1 MARSAGM
8 YLAYI
13 TQFFLGMNVV
23 YAVVTGAWD
32 QVPTGLVLFLIA
44 LVPYLI
50 TWRTKITFPWFVYF
64 LASLALL
71 IHTSGYIQARY
82 ITYPNWDILAHT
94 VSGTILSLVGFVAIL
109 FLDRMRKYNLDPLG
123 MAAFILGFGLVG
135 EYLWEIFEFTI
146 DQTIG
151 GSLAGPMQANNFDT
165 MTDMIFVLIA
175 SVIVALA
182 AWYYLEKNGKEKV
195 VNEMVKDSDFKF

>member
-23 YAVVTGAWD
+23 YAAVTGAWD
-32 QVPTGLVLFLIA
+32 QVPTGLVLFFIA

-64 LASLALL
+64 LASFALL
-71 IHTSGYIQARY
+71 IHASGYIQARY
-82 ITYPNWDILAHT
+82 ITFPNWDILAHT

-109 FLDRMRKYNLDPLG
+109 FVDRMRGYKLDPLG
-123 MAAFILGFGLVG
+123 MGVFILGFGLAG

-165 MTDMIFVLIA
+165 MTDMIFVLVA
-175 SVIVALA
+175 SIVVALGS
-182 AWYYLEKNGKEKV
+182 WYYLNKNGKEKIV
-195 VNEMVKDSDFKF
+195 DEMVKDSDFKF

>member
-1 MARSAGM
+1 M

-13 TQFFLGMNVV
+13 TQFFLGLNVV
-23 YAVVTGAWD
+23 YAAVTGAWD

-44 LVPYLI
+44 LVPYVI
-50 TWRTKITFPWFVYF
+50 TWRMKITFPWFVYF
-64 LASLALL
+64 LVSLALL

-94 VSGTILSLVGFVAIL
+94 ISGSILSIVGFVAIL
-109 FLDRMRKYNLDPLG
+109 FVDRMRKYNLDPLG
-123 MAAFILGFGLVG
+123 MAFFIVGFGMVG

-175 SVIVALA
+175 STIVALGSY
-182 AWYYLEKNGKEKV
+182 YYLKRYGKESIFH
-195 VNEMVKDSDFKF
+195 NMVKNSTYFKT

>member
-1 MARSAGM
+1 M

-13 TQFFLGMNVV
+13 TQFFLGLNVV
-23 YAVVTGAWD
+23 YAAVTGAWD

-44 LVPYLI
+44 LVPYVI
-50 TWRTKITFPWFVYF
+50 TWRMKITFPWFVYF
-64 LASLALL
+64 LVSLALL

-94 VSGTILSLVGFVAIL
+94 ISGSILSIVGFVAIL
-109 FLDRMRKYNLDPLG
+109 FVDRMRKYNLDPLG
-123 MAAFILGFGLVG
+123 MAFFIVGFGMVG

-175 SVIVALA
+175 STIVALGSY
-182 AWYYLEKNGKEKV
+182 YYLKRYGKEPIFH
-195 VNEMVKDSDFKF
+195 NMVKNSTYFKT

>member
-8 YLAYI
+8 ILSYI
-13 TQFFLGMNVV
+13 VQIALGLNVV
-23 YAVVTGAWD
+23 YAAVTGAWD

-44 LVPYLI
+44 SVPYI
-50 TWRTKITFPWFVYF
+50 VTWKTKITFPWFVYF
-64 LASLALL
+64 LVSLALL

-82 ITYPNWDILAHT
+82 ITFPNWDVLAHT
-94 VSGTILSLVGFVAIL
+94 VSGSILSIIGFVVIL
-109 FLDRMRKYNLDPLG
+109 FVDRMRKYNLDPLG
-123 MAAFILGFGLVG
+123 IAFFIAGFGMVG
-135 EYLWEIFEFTI
+135 EYLWEVWEFLI

-165 MTDMIFVLIA
+165 MTDMIFVLIP
-175 SVIVALA
+175 SLIVALI

-195 VNEMVKDSDFKF
+195 VNDMVKDSDFKF